1 MVESESLS
9 ALTGLGS
16 KSQEMLARAGAT
28 SVARLRDVGAVEPY
42 VLAERA
48 IPGASLNLLWA
59 LEGPPVA
66 SRGTR
71 WRGFT
76 ALAFCSRTSRSA
88 PFANDRLRCRI
99 PLADGRRNP
108 LPRVRS

>member
-9 ALTGLGS
+9 ALIGLGS

-59 LEGPPVA
+59 LEG
-66 SRGTR
+66 
-71 WRGFT
+71 
-76 ALAFCSRTSRSA
+76 ALCGEPWQKLARIHRTSFLLA
-88 PFANDRLRCRI
+88 HEPFCPIRE
-99 PLADGRRNP
+99 
-108 LPRVRS
+108 